1 MEDINRKEKLFL
13 NYVPVYIVL
22 PLFGI
27 VAKDN
32 KHAELETTERN
43 LKRLKKEACIDGVMV
58 DVWWGIVE
66 SKAPKEYNW
75 NGYKELFKM
84 VKRLE
89 LKIHAIMSFH
99 KSSQNRKTT
108 SLPSWVVQVGKE
120 NPDIYYTDRKGFRND
135 ECLSLGVDNEP
146 LFDDVN
152 GTKRTAIQIYSDYMN
167 SFKENMAEFL
177 EDGVIGAI
185 EVGLGPNGELCY
197 PSFPSDQRW
206 TFPGIGEFQCYD
218 KYLKK
223 DFENAAKKAG
233 HSMLDLS
240 KEDFGD
246 YNSKPDETTF
256 FKENG
261 TYTTEKGEFFLEWYS
276 NKLIFHG
283 DQILRE
289 ANKIFTG
296 LKIDLVAKVSGVH
309 WLYYHPSHGA
319 ELTAGYY
326 NLYDRDG
333 YRPIARMLYKRNC
346 FLNFSCLEMKYYNY
360 SEEALSAP
368 EELVKAVLSKAWKEG
383 IEVIG
388 ANTSEI
394 KNAEG
399 YNQVLLNARP
409 NGSNPKGK
417 PKLKVHS
424 FMYLRLS
431 ETIFSRNYDM
441 FKKFVRNM
449 HADQDYCGDA
459 EKYAHKVES
468 NSAITIEE
476 ILAATKSS
484 GSFKWDEETEA
495 KVDG

>member
-1 MEDINRKEKLFL
+1 MSELCSFPDFRRIMEDINRKEKLFL

-43 LKRLKKEACIDGVMV
+43 LKRLKEEACIDGVMV

-66 SKAPKEYNW
+66 SEAPKVYNW

-84 VKRLE
+84 IKRLE
-89 LKIHAIMSFH
+89 LKIHALMSFH

-108 SLPSWVVQVGKE
+108 SLPSWVVQVGKD

-135 ECLSLGVDNEP
+135 ECLSLG
-146 LFDDVN
+146 
-152 GTKRTAIQIYSDYMN
+152 IYSDYMS

-177 EDGVIGAI
+177 EDGVVGAI

-223 DFENAAKKAG
+223 DYENAEKKAG

-240 KEDFGD
+240 KEKFGD
-246 YNSKPDETTF
+246 YNSKPHETTF

-261 TYTTEKGEFFLEWYS
+261 TYDTEKGKFFLEWYS
-276 NKLIFHG
+276 NKLILHG

-309 WLYYHPSHGA
+309 WLYNHPSHGA

-333 YRPIARMLYKRNC
+333 YRPIARMLNKRTA
-346 FLNFSCLEMKYYNY
+346 FSTLMKYNKNAK
-360 SEEALSAP
+360 EDALSAP
-368 EELVKAVLSKAWKEG
+368 GELVKAVLSKAWKEG

-394 KNAEG
+394 INAEG

-459 EKYAHKVES
+459 EKYAHEVES

-484 GSFKWDEETEA
+484 GSFKWDDDTEA

>member
-152 GTKRTAIQIYSDYMN
+152 GTKRTAIQ
-167 SFKENMAEFL
+167 
-177 EDGVIGAI
+177 
-185 EVGLGPNGELCY
+185 
-197 PSFPSDQRW
+197 
-206 TFPGIGEFQCYD
+206 CYD

-276 NKLIFHG
+276 NKLIIHG

-394 KNAEG
+394 KNEEG